1 MREIIHK
8 TIASILSTLFHNPP
22 TIHVIS
28 APECGGNH
36 RIRLFATQV
45 KARATNY
52 CWPDLA
58 ITHNGEV
65 RVIAEIE
72 ETGIVSPAKIGGKLL
87 PISLSTH
94 LCNEEIGRCPVPIS
108 PETMLIQIV
117 NTASLRPA
125 TRKLLQYQNLEADI
139 RTMLPLGRIARYFL
153 IPVIADE
160 APPFGMAKYDT
171 LLDIIND
178 NLTA

>member
-1 MREIIHK
+1 MREIIHR

-22 TIHVIS
+22 TIHVTA

-36 RIRLFATQV
+36 RIRLLSTQF
-45 KARATNY
+45 KSRATNY
-52 CWPDLA
+52 CWPDVA
-58 ITHNGEV
+58 ITQNGET
-65 RVIAEIE
+65 RVLLEIE

-94 LCNEEIGRCPVPIS
+94 LCNEEIGRYPVPIS
-108 PETMLIQIV
+108 RETTLIQIV
-117 NTASLRPA
+117 NTASFRPA

-139 RTMLPLGRIARYFL
+139 RNILPLGRLARYFL

-171 LLDIIND
+171 LLDLIND
-178 NLTA
+178 NLTT